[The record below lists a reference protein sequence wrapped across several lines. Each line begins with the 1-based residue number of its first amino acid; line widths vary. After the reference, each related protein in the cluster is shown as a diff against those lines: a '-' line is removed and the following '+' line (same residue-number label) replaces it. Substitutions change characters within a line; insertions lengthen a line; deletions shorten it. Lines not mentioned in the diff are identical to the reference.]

1 MSAQRAAQPTG
12 PLGDALA
19 RLPLVPR
26 RHALAAQLEQRVQQL
41 TELARQAADTENPA
55 TAASVHN
62 RAALLASDRG
72 LPGLARV
79 LCLNHGGFYLAHR
92 PLTVYLARLAFE
104 PLVNLAHL
112 ELRAGNGIPALAILD
127 DLLRAVA
134 DNDDATLPGGL
145 IIPLAGLTA
154 SSADRADV
162 HKWLA
167 DIQVFEGARAL
178 ARAGRWTEAHFHL
191 RQSTDRSPRLF
202 EARQVAVV
210 AMALEGRTAL
220 ARALARDTPA
230 EQPWEHAIAA
240 ALTVAC
246 TLLDGAPAAEQAEV
260 MLRAYAAV
268 PPRQGSEVF
277 DTRLALTVADLATAA
292 GRLPDA
298 AGVYVAAV
306 GRTLAAPEGYSA
318 RNLARHRL
326 ADGLPAE
333 QRHQLAAIAA
343 ECGVGGPATLTTDH
357 DDRITAALA
366 LAAAVITKAA
376 AKSPSPSRP

>member
-1 MSAQRAAQPTG
+1 MTTQRTARPTG

-26 RHALAAQLEQRVQQL
+26 RHALAAPLEQRIQQL
-41 TELARQAADTENPA
+41 TDLARQAADTGNPA

-79 LCLNHGGFYLAHR
+79 LCLNHAGFYLAHR
-92 PLTVYLARLAFE
+92 PLASDLARLALE

-112 ELRAGNGIPALAILD
+112 ELRAGNGTAALAALD
-127 DLLRAVA
+127 ELLRAVTA
-134 DNDDATLPGGL
+134 NDNATLPGGL
-145 IIPLAGLTA
+145 LIPLAGLTA
-154 SSADRADV
+154 NDADRADV
-162 HKWLA
+162 RTWLN
-167 DIQVFEGARAL
+167 DIRVFDGARAL
-178 ARAGRWTEAHFHL
+178 VRDGRWAEAHRHL
-191 RQSTDRSPRLF
+191 KQSPAPGTRFF
-202 EARQVAVV
+202 EARQVATV

-220 ARALARDTPA
+220 ARALACNLPV
-230 EQPWEHAIAA
+230 EEEWESAIAA

-260 MLRAYAAV
+260 MLRAHATV
-268 PPRQGSEVF
+268 TPREGSAVF

-298 AGVYVAAV
+298 ARLYVAAV
-306 GRTLAAPEGYSA
+306 TRTLAAPEGYSA
-318 RNLARHRL
+318 RDLARHRL
-326 ADGLPAE
+326 ADGLPTE
-333 QRHQLAAIAA
+333 QLRQLTAIAA
-343 ECGVGGPATLTTDH
+343 DSGVVGPATLTTDH

-366 LAAAVITKAA
+366 LATAVITNTAT
-376 AKSPSPSRP
+376 KSLSPSRP

>member
-1 MSAQRAAQPTG
+1 MNTRPTG

-26 RHALAAQLEQRVQQL
+26 RHALAAPLEQRVQQL
-41 TELARQAADTENPA
+41 TDLARQAADTENPA

-72 LPGLARV
+72 LPSLARV
-79 LCLNHGGFYLAHR
+79 LCLNHAGFYLAHR

-127 DLLRAVA
+127 ELLRAVTE
-134 DNDDATLPGGL
+134 NDDATLPGGL

-162 HKWLA
+162 HQWLTN
-167 DIQVFEGARAL
+167 IQVFEGARAL

-191 RQSTDRSPRLF
+191 RQSTDRSDRLF
-202 EARQVAVV
+202 EGRQVAVV
-210 AMALEGRTAL
+210 AMALEGRT
-220 ARALARDTPA
+220 ALARDTPA

-246 TLLDGAPAAEQAEV
+246 TLLDGAPAVDQAET
-260 MLRAYAAV
+260 MLRAHAAV
-268 PPRQGSEVF
+268 TPRQGSEVF
-277 DTRLALTVADLATAA
+277 DTRLVLTVADLATAA
-292 GRLPDA
+292 GRLSDA
-298 AGVYVAAV
+298 ARLYVAAV
-306 GRTLAAPEGYSA
+306 TRTLAAPEGYSA
-318 RNLARHRL
+318 RDLARHRL

-333 QRHQLAAIAA
+333 QRHRLAAITA
-343 ECGVGGPATLTTDH
+343 ECGVGGPTTLTTDH
-357 DDRITAALA
+357 DDRITAALT
-366 LAAAVITKAA
+366 LATVVITKAA
-376 AKSPSPSRP
+376 AKSLSQSRP

>member
-1 MSAQRAAQPTG
+1 MSARPSG

-26 RHALAAQLEQRVQQL
+26 RHALAAPLEQRVQQL
-41 TELARQAADTENPA
+41 TDLARQAADTENPA

-79 LCLNHGGFYLAHR
+79 LCLNHAGFYLAHR
-92 PLTVYLARLAFE
+92 PLTVYLARLVFE

-127 DLLRAVA
+127 ELLRAIA

-162 HKWLA
+162 HQWLT

-191 RQSTDRSPRLF
+191 RQSTDRSDRLF

-246 TLLDGAPAAEQAEV
+246 TLLDGAPAAEQAET
-260 MLRAYAAV
+260 MLRAHAAV
-268 PPRQGSEVF
+268 TPRQGSEVF

-298 AGVYVAAV
+298 ARLYVVAV
-306 GRTLAAPEGYSA
+306 TRTLAAPEGYSA
-318 RNLARHRL
+318 RDLARHRL

-333 QRHQLAAIAA
+333 QRHQLASIAT
-343 ECGVGGPATLTTDH
+343 ECGVGGPATLTTNH

-376 AKSPSPSRP
+376 AKSLSPSRP

>member
-1 MSAQRAAQPTG
+1 MSAQPTG

-26 RHALAAQLEQRVQQL
+26 RHALAAPLDQRVHQL
-41 TELARQAADTENPA
+41 TDLARQAADTDNPA
-55 TAASVHN
+55 TATSVHN

-79 LCLNHGGFYLAHR
+79 LCLNHAGFYLAHP
-92 PLTVYLARLAFE
+92 PLPAELARLALE

-112 ELRAGNGIPALAILD
+112 ELRAGNGTAALAVLD
-127 DLLRAVA
+127 ELLRAVA
-134 DNDDATLPGGL
+134 ENDDATFGGL
-145 IIPLAGLTA
+145 IVPLAGLTA

-162 HKWLA
+162 HQWLTG
-167 DIQVFEGARAL
+167 IQVFDGARAL
-178 ARAGRWTEAHFHL
+178 VRAGRWTEAHFHL

-202 EARQVAVV
+202 EARQVAAV
-210 AMALEGRTAL
+210 AMALDGRTAL
-220 ARALARDTPA
+220 ARALVHDTPT
-230 EQPWEHAIAA
+230 EEPWERAVAA

-246 TLLDGAPAAEQAEV
+246 TLLDGDPATDQAEA
-260 MLRAYAAV
+260 MLRAHAAV
-268 PPRQGSEVF
+268 TPQEGTGVF
-277 DTRLALTVADLATAA
+277 DTRLTLAVADLATAA

-298 AGVYVAAV
+298 ARLYVAAV

-318 RNLARHRL
+318 RDLERHRL

-333 QRHQLAAIAA
+333 QRQRLAAIAA

-366 LAAAVITKAA
+366 LATAVITNAA
-376 AKSPSPSRP
+376 AKSLSPSQP

>member
-1 MSAQRAAQPTG
+1 MNTRPPG
-12 PLGDALA
+12 PLGDAFA

-26 RHALAAQLEQRVQQL
+26 RHALAAPLEERVQQL
-41 TELARQAADTENPA
+41 TDLARQAADTENPA

-79 LCLNHGGFYLAHR
+79 LCLNHAGFYLAHR
-92 PLTVYLARLAFE
+92 PLTVYLARLVFE

-127 DLLRAVA
+127 ELLRAVA

-154 SSADRADV
+154 SSADRANV
-162 HKWLA
+162 HKWLT

-191 RQSTDRSPRLF
+191 RQSTDHTSRLF

-246 TLLDGAPAAEQAEV
+246 TLLDGDRAAEQAET
-260 MLRAYAAV
+260 MLRAHAAV
-268 PPRQGSEVF
+268 TPRQGSEVF
-277 DTRLALTVADLATAA
+277 DTRLVLTVADLATAA

-298 AGVYVAAV
+298 ARLYVAAAT
-306 GRTLAAPEGYSA
+306 RTLAAPEGYSA
-318 RNLARHRL
+318 RDLARHRL

-333 QRHQLAAIAA
+333 QRHRLAAIAA
-343 ECGVGGPATLTTDH
+343 ECGVGGPATLSTDH
-357 DDRITAALA
+357 EDRITAALS
-366 LAAAVITKAA
+366 LATAVITKAA
-376 AKSPSPSRP
+376 AKSLSPSRP